1 VGGSLDA
8 MLQSYGRLPIPTRE
22 EQVLLGRAI
31 RAWLDW
37 EPSREER
44 AAGVTKPP
52 WKLQRAGERARDQL
66 VSRNMLLVA
75 KEARSFSVKST
86 PALDVEDLIQEG
98 AIGLCRAAEKFDP
111 ALGYTFSTY
120 ASLWIRQSMTRLIHS
135 SGAIRIPTK
144 RSQSMHRL
152 RQWAEAFAVRTG
164 RPPTAAESIE
174 AGIAGVRTVGDLVIL
189 REAAAA
195 YQVVSLDAARD
206 EDSDPLLNFVVAPV
220 GHQATSV
227 DGSEWEVVV
236 AVLRPWPLLQEV
248 MERRLTG
255 QDYKEISVAMGITVR
270 TAVRQE
276 ELAILMARDLL
287 DNARRTEKPQ
297 AKTEAEAPTP
307 PGECWQPSLFPTPP

>member
-1 VGGSLDA
+1 

-37 EPSREER
+37 EPSMEER

-75 KEARSFSVKST
+75 KEARSFSVRSV
-86 PALDVEDLIQEG
+86 AVLDVEDLIQEG

-135 SGAIRIPTK
+135 SGGIRIPTK

-152 RQWAEAFAVRTG
+152 RQWVEAFTVRAG
-164 RPPTAAESIE
+164 RPPTAAETLE
-174 AGIAGVRTVGDLVIL
+174 AGIAGVSTVGDLVIL

-206 EDSDPLLNFVVAPV
+206 ENSDPLMNFVVAPA
-220 GHQATSV
+220 GNQATSA

-248 MERRLTG
+248 MERRLAG
-255 QDYKEISVAMGITVR
+255 QCYKEISVAMGITVR

-287 DNARRTEKPQ
+287 DNGKHTEKPQ
-297 AKTEAEAPTP
+297 AKTEAEEPRN
-307 PGECWQPSLFPTPP
+307 PGEFWQPSLLPTPP